1 VTQHHSSIDHDAL
14 NNFVANEHLDWT
26 ASSAGTVHST
36 NYTNTTYSVMAS
48 GSSYA
53 AGLVATGSATHSNSF
68 LRKDGTW
75 VVPAGTGTYTADDGI
90 ALSVGNAFS
99 VAAGTGL
106 TQDASGLSL
115 NLQGVAETAIRV
127 DDDYIVFLDGG
138 STGAAKKESI
148 VDLATAMAGTGLTA
162 SAGELRASNSMG
174 KYIRWITWGTTQSD
188 ITYNG
193 DDSIATIN
201 HGLGSQYVTVA
212 LIDVD
217 GVATVGLENSLID
230 IDYIC
235 IVKCIDTNNI
245 TIEWNM
251 TFAAS
256 SDSVPANNDFK
267 LTVIG

>member
-1 VTQHHSSIDHDAL
+1 
-14 NNFVANEHLDWT
+14 
-26 ASSAGTVHST
+26 
-36 NYTNTTYSVMAS
+36 
-48 GSSYA
+48 
-53 AGLVATGSATHSNSF
+53 
-68 LRKDGTW
+68 
-75 VVPAGTGTYTADDGI
+75 
-90 ALSVGNAFS
+90 
-99 VAAGTGL
+99 
-106 TQDASGLSL
+106 
-115 NLQGVAETAIRV
+115 V

>member
-1 VTQHHSSIDHDAL
+1 
-14 NNFVANEHLDWT
+14 
-26 ASSAGTVHST
+26 
-36 NYTNTTYSVMAS
+36 
-48 GSSYA
+48 
-53 AGLVATGSATHSNSF
+53 
-68 LRKDGTW
+68 
-75 VVPAGTGTYTADDGI
+75 
-90 ALSVGNAFS
+90 
-99 VAAGTGL
+99 
-106 TQDASGLSL
+106 
-115 NLQGVAETAIRV
+115 
-127 DDDYIVFLDGG
+127 
-138 STGAAKKESI
+138 
-148 VDLATAMAGTGLTA
+148 
-162 SAGELRASNSMG
+162 MG

-251 TFAAS
+251 TWGSPAAA
-256 SDSVPANNDFK
+256 VPDGNDFK